1 MERDIEIIVSHFRNE
16 ASSLFLA
23 IVEDFERHAEKLNR
37 QRDENVFQQMQ
48 SRFVQELKKQ
58 LSYIAEKV
66 IGQYKG
72 NTGINT
78 LRRELTAQIEYYIS
92 ELLLKIRSM

>member
-23 IVEDFERHAEKLNR
+23 IVEDLERHAEKLNR

-58 LSYIAEKV
+58 LAYIAEKV

-72 NTGINT
+72 NADINI